1 MTSSDKFYAMSRYV
15 HCCRCSYCPGDD
27 VDKFWLSGS
36 QGACSSEP
44 NKMANPPDG
53 VEQFDGKHLNFWT
66 KPEGRMIME
75 VIVTERRIRTRLP

>member
-1 MTSSDKFYAMSRYV
+1 M
-15 HCCRCSYCPGDD
+15 
-27 VDKFWLSGS
+27 L
-36 QGACSSEP
+36 SEP